1 MKFVG
6 LVRKYLPLWVA
17 LDIALALLIGHY
29 FPQVNAAQVAVPFLL
44 FVMLYPM
51 MLNLRLEHI
60 GNSLKSPRL
69 VIMAILLNFIITPLL
84 GALWA
89 QLIFSRTD
97 PYLASGFILKVL
109 VPGSGMVAA
118 WTGYARGK
126 VESALVIVALSLIL
140 SIFMVPIWMMV
151 LAGTYIPIDPFMIFQ
166 KMLLIVVLPLIAG
179 LLTRKFLIKKYGS
192 KRFQGMVPY
201 FAPISTCGMLPMV
214 FIIIAA
220 QAGLILSNFHWVG
233 LVILGIATLYPVLFL
248 LAIITSKVIGVGH
261 GNCMA
266 LGFSV
271 TAKGHAITIG
281 IATTAF
287 AGTLA
292 VLPAAVAPVIQI
304 PIMLLFLQLSSKIE
318 RFLHP
323 ALIRKEAS
331 NEQ

>member
-6 LVRKYLPLWVA
+6 LIRRYLPLWVA
-17 LDIALALLIGHY
+17 LDITLALLIGYY

-126 VESALVIVALSLIL
+126 VESGLVIVALSLIL
-140 SIFMVPIWMMV
+140 SIFLVPVWMMV
-151 LAGTYIPIDPFMIFQ
+151 LAGTYIPVDPFMIFQ
-166 KMLLIVVLPLIAG
+166 KMLLVVVLPLIAG
-179 LLTRKFLIKKYGS
+179 IITRKFLIRKYGTE
-192 KRFQGMVPY
+192 RFQGMVPY
-201 FAPISTCGMLPMV
+201 FAPLSTCGMLPMV

-233 LVILGIATLYPVLFL
+233 LVILGIATLYPILFL
-248 LAIITSKVIGVGH
+248 LAIIASKVTGTGH
-261 GNCMA
+261 GDCMA

-292 VLPAAVAPVIQI
+292 VLPAAVAPIIQI
-304 PIMLLFLQLSSKIE
+304 PIMLLFLQLSNKIE
-318 RFLHP
+318 RFLHS
-323 ALIRKEAS
+323 ALIRKEKS
-331 NEQ
+331 NE